1 MIAGFANIFRIPE
14 LKRRILFSL
23 GLLIVYRIGVQVPV
37 PGVDSSA
44 LASIFA
50 AAKGTL
56 LGLVDMFSGG
66 ALERLSVFALG
77 IMPYIS
83 SSIILQ
89 LLTAVVPH
97 LEQLKKEGEQG
108 RKKITQYTRYGT
120 VVLSIIQGFGI
131 AVGLETMTAPGGA
144 AVVLHPGWSF
154 RLLTVITLTAGTA
167 FIMWLGEQITERGI
181 GNGISLIIFS
191 GIVCRMPVAIGQ
203 TFQLLSTGEI
213 GIFLVITLMVL
224 MVAVVG
230 IIIFV
235 EQGQRRIP
243 VQYAKRVV
251 GRRMYGGQSTHLP
264 LKINS
269 SGVIPPIFASSII
282 MFPATIA
289 SFINDSLGAGHL
301 RRHTAGSTVLR
312 AAFRGVYLFLLLF
325 LHRRDL
331 QPHGCGGQHEK
342 GRRVHTG
349 NPPRPAH
356 GRVHR
361 QGAEP
366 DHPGGGLL
374 RVGRLRVAVHT
385 DQSFQRAVLLRRH
398 GPADRGGGGDRHDLS
413 DRESHAHS
421 ALRGISQGRR
431 RTGTG
436 PLVTQAAPQPGARP
450 LARGGSDWMAKEE
463 AIRVEGVVLET
474 LPNAMFR
481 VELENKHPVLAH
493 ISGKMRMHFIKIL
506 PGDKVTLELS
516 PYDLSRGRIVYRSK

>member
-1 MIAGFANIFRIPE
+1 
-14 LKRRILFSL
+14 
-23 GLLIVYRIGVQVPV
+23 
-37 PGVDSSA
+37 
-44 LASIFA
+44 
-50 AAKGTL
+50 
-56 LGLVDMFSGG
+56 
-66 ALERLSVFALG
+66 
-77 IMPYIS
+77 MPYIS

-224 MVAVVG
+224 MVGVVG
-230 IIIFV
+230 VIIFV

-289 SFINDSLGAGHL
+289 SFINIPWVQTIADAIRPGQLFYELLFVGFIFFFCYFYTAVTFNPTDVADNMKKAGGFIPGIRPGRRTAEYIDKVLSRITLGGAFYVSAVCVLPSILISHFNVPFYFGGTALLIVVGVAIDTISQIESHMLTRHYEGFLKGGAG
-301 RRHTAGSTVLR
+301 
-312 AAFRGVYLFLLLF
+312 
-325 LHRRDL
+325 
-331 QPHGCGGQHEK
+331 
-342 GRRVHTG
+342 RV
-349 NPPRPAH
+349 
-356 GRVHR
+356 
-361 QGAEP
+361 
-366 DHPGGGLL
+366 
-374 RVGRLRVAVHT
+374 
-385 DQSFQRAVLLRRH
+385 
-398 GPADRGGGGDRHDLS
+398 
-413 DRESHAHS
+413 
-421 ALRGISQGRR
+421 
-431 RTGTG
+431 
-436 PLVTQAAPQPGARP
+436 
-450 LARGGSDWMAKEE
+450 
-463 AIRVEGVVLET
+463 
-474 LPNAMFR
+474 
-481 VELENKHPVLAH
+481 
-493 ISGKMRMHFIKIL
+493 
-506 PGDKVTLELS
+506 
-516 PYDLSRGRIVYRSK
+516 RGRS